1 MWNDHLFFVRK
12 SIIVVSGRR
21 CSDQALFVLQHV
33 HVRSFHFSAII
44 LIDNIEFF
52 ENIEFQFWYF
62 YIFDYIYDSNS
73 FYKIKISEIIEI
85 LIVRF
90 WEVTYV
96 KKLHT
101 KKLNFI
107 PNWEWPQNIMRG
119 FTIAFIFCEEPI
131 KLNSLFFMILWSI
144 YEKT

>member
-90 WEVTYV
+90 WEVI
-96 KKLHT
+96 KKNWIRNQIFYLQ
-101 KKLNFI
+101 KLKFNNHLNLYI
-107 PNWEWPQNIMRG
+107 ISIM
-119 FTIAFIFCEEPI
+119 FLYIFR
-131 KLNSLFFMILWSI
+131 L
-144 YEKT
+144 

>member
-90 WEVTYV
+90 WEVI
-96 KKLHT
+96 KKNWIRNQIFYLQ
-101 KKLNFI
+101 KLKFNNHFNLYI
-107 PNWEWPQNIMRG
+107 ISIM
-119 FTIAFIFCEEPI
+119 FLYIFR
-131 KLNSLFFMILWSI
+131 L
-144 YEKT
+144 